1 MTEAV
6 QEEHG
11 EPTGTGYNP
20 IVDDRGPSAWRLPR
34 AATSQAAERVLLD
47 AFLGVRSRTRG
58 PLVAV
63 NERTM
68 ITNVAA
74 SELLQPG
81 DRRLLW
87 EHVTRGPS
95 PTGQGTTVVLSSGV
109 AVKVLAHLIAGP
121 TFSDG
126 GRPEAGGGNPFP

>member
-11 EPTGTGYNP
+11 EPTGTGSKP
-20 IVDDRGPSAWRLPR
+20 IVDDGGPSAWRPPT

-47 AFLGVRSRTRG
+47 AFLGVRSRTSG

-87 EHVTRGPS
+87 EHVTRGPT

-109 AVKVLAHLIAGP
+109 AVKVHAHLIAGQLSP
-121 TFSDG
+121 TG
-126 GRPEAGGGNPFP
+126 VRPEVGGGNPFP